1 MAPTVRYLLELLK
14 SVLNYFLIEKL
25 YLINQKDTTLG
36 AIVKSG
42 RVIATVAS
50 DFGTRAEKT
59 PWWTAYVF
67 RKNLFLLILLETN

>member
-25 YLINQKDTTLG
+25 YLINQKDATLG

-59 PWWTAYVF
+59 PW
-67 RKNLFLLILLETN
+67 